1 MRLESEGST
10 SREIKSLQTRTK
22 NHKTQ
27 EEKHARLKFPSG
39 FTCARARNVGGL
51 GCAPRVAVD
60 FIRPPNAA
68 LHDLLDRLHIV
79 ARRVERRQARQH
91 LIENIS

>member
-27 EEKHARLKFPSG
+27 EEKHARLKFPID
-39 FTCARARNVGGL
+39 FTCARARKLVVW
-51 GCAPRVAVD
+51 AAVPAHRALPSILSGHRMLRFMIFSTV
-60 FIRPPNAA
+60 FISSPG
-68 LHDLLDRLHIV
+68 V
-79 ARRVERRQARQH
+79 
-91 LIENIS
+91 